1 MKTFLLYAFLFLLLL
16 CAGFLLFLPFLADTY
31 LLPKIIASVP
41 FPEKNISL
49 SRISPWKLKGSVTIS
64 ENGKNI
70 LSLPSVV
77 FNYRPSSL
85 LNGKI
90 DSIVI
95 EGGSLSL
102 NLDNNTNKKKYSGSL
117 QAAKQQNEISP
128 LLLPID
134 CDTLIIKNSSI
145 SVHLNKKE
153 HQLAIN
159 GQLAAHFKELGP
171 WDKQFISA
179 TARIQSTGSLVL
191 LAEASLQPKD
201 EGYELLYTTST
212 PDISDFAYLFHEL
225 KKFSPAGQLD
235 LSGRVLL
242 DNLAQISELQA
253 TANLSRFSST
263 FENIALSDISPQK
276 PVTIT
281 VQKNNKRIYSEI
293 KNLSITSPQ
302 ESSVDMQGE
311 YHLKTGAFNGKG
323 HLALPA
329 IPTPVNFSF
338 SGEKTVAE
346 TRVKFSSSAESFS
359 IGKNPDLFFSQPS
372 MDGELSIR
380 GRNTSGRVNGSV
392 GELTLPSRK
401 TRIQD
406 ITFSLPL
413 QFPLTAESNASGTF
427 KIGSINYDT
436 IPVGS
441 VTGDISIQSA
451 GILFSTHITSTYG
464 PDLQAQCSGTI
475 TTDRHGKLACR
486 LPATH
491 INSESFPPFIELP
504 SELSIE
510 GTISAEAEFS
520 SFNEIGKGSFHL
532 KFNDGTVT
540 LSENKLS
547 SIDISLTF
555 PDLPLL
561 HSAPS
566 QLCTIGTIESGNI
579 NFSDAKINF
588 RIENP
593 LAIFIEKSNFSWC
606 GGNVESGSFR
616 LSSTGQNLETTLYCD
631 RLNFTQLLSQFG
643 IEDTEG
649 EGSLNGKLPIFLS
662 KENITI
668 DNGFLFSTPGNGGI
682 VRFNNTTQLR
692 QGMGAI
698 DQTPYLDYSM
708 QALENFSYNWTKL
721 TFNSQEDDLL
731 IKMQIDGKPAAPL
744 PFGYRK
750 GQIVPTKKGPGLQH
764 PILLDV
770 NFRLPMTHLFQYG
783 KNMQSIMENM

>member
-1 MKTFLLYAFLFLLLL
+1 MKNSLLYAFLFFLLL

-31 LLPKIIASVP
+31 LLQKVGDSLP
-41 FPEKNISL
+41 FPEKDISL
-49 SRISPWKLKGSVTIS
+49 ARISPWKLKGSVTIS
-64 ENGKNI
+64 ENGKNV

-77 FNYRPSSL
+77 FNYSPSSI
-85 LNGKI
+85 LNRKI

-102 NLDNNTNKKKYSGSL
+102 NLDNTNKEGYSGSL
-117 QAAKQQNEISP
+117 QAAKQRNKISP

-145 SVHLNKKE
+145 SVQFNKKE

-159 GQLAAHFKELGP
+159 GQLAAHFRELGP
-171 WDKQFISA
+171 WDKQFVSA

-191 LAEASLQPKD
+191 LAEATLQQKD
-201 EGYELLYTTST
+201 KGYELLYTAST
-212 PDISDFAYLFHEL
+212 PDISDFAYLFQEL
-225 KKFSPAGQLD
+225 KKISPEGQLD
-235 LSGRVLL
+235 LSGKLLL

-253 TANLSRFSST
+253 TAQLSRFSSS
-263 FENIALSDISPQK
+263 FENIVLSDISPQN

-281 VQKNNKRIYSEI
+281 VQKSNEKVYSEI
-293 KNLSITSPQ
+293 KNLSIISPQ
-302 ESSVDMQGE
+302 ESSLDIRGE
-311 YHLKTGAFNGKG
+311 YHLGTGTFTGEG
-323 HLALPA
+323 HLA
-329 IPTPVNFSF
+329 IPTIPPPVIFSF
-338 SGEKTVAE
+338 SGKKTASE
-346 TRVKFSSSAESFS
+346 TRIRFSSSAESFS
-359 IGKNPDLFFSQPS
+359 LGEIPDLFFSQPS
-372 MDGELSIR
+372 IDGEISIID
-380 GRNTSGRVNGSV
+380 RNTSGRINGSV
-392 GELTLPSRK
+392 GEITLPPRK
-401 TRIQD
+401 TIFQN

-413 QFPLTAESNASGTF
+413 QFPLTAESNAKGTF
-427 KIGSINYDT
+427 EIGSINYDK
-436 IPVGS
+436 IPVGA
-441 VTGDISIQSA
+441 VTGEISLQSA
-451 GILFSTHITSTYG
+451 GVLFSTHIMSTYG
-464 PDLQAQCSGTI
+464 PDLKAHCSGTI
-475 TTDRHGKLACR
+475 TTDRQGKLACH

-491 INSESFPPFIELP
+491 FNSASFPPFLELP
-504 SELSIE
+504 SELSIK

-520 SFNEIGKGSFHL
+520 LFNEIDKGSFRL
-532 KFNDGTVT
+532 AFNDGTVT

-547 SIDISLTF
+547 SIDLSLTF

-561 HSAPS
+561 QSAPS
-566 QLCTIGTIESGNI
+566 QLCTIGSIESGNI
-579 NFSDAKINF
+579 NFSDAKIHF

-593 LAIFIEKSNFSWC
+593 LSIFIEKSTFSWC

-616 LSSTGQNLETTLYCD
+616 LSSTGKNLETTLYCD

-649 EGSLNGKLPIFLS
+649 KGSLNGKLPIFLS
-662 KENITI
+662 KENIII

-692 QGMGAI
+692 QGIGAI

-721 TFNSQEDDLL
+721 TFNSQEDELL